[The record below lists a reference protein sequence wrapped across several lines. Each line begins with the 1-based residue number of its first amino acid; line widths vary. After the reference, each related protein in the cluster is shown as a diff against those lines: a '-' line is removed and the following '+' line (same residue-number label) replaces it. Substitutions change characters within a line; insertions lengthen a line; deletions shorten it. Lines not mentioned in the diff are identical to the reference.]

1 VDRDISLLKTS
12 GTKKDMLDS
21 LEEAI
26 LLLDRSHRS
35 GDDIDFE
42 QVVEF
47 IAGQQIRYGHDAGVF
62 VESGNVS
69 YPKTRLYTGERI
81 QTLLAAKNIR
91 TIESTRA
98 LVLSG
103 SSSDIA
109 QSSIALADSWL
120 ENQCFS
126 DFCAVG
132 ECRHSSIAFI
142 RYLSVLRKTDYLEKM
157 ISNLSKFR
165 DGKGG
170 WNGFPYFFTLLALVE
185 IESPIVDAELNYALP
200 FAEQRFK
207 RSRSEKPYRFRR
219 EEILS
224 LVLSR
229 FGHSL
234 LSHV

>member
-1 VDRDISLLKTS
+1 
-12 GTKKDMLDS
+12 MLDS

-26 LLLDRSHRS
+26 LLLDRSSKS

-47 IAGQQIRYGHDAGVF
+47 IAGQQILYGHNAGVF
-62 VESGNVS
+62 VESRNVS
-69 YPKTRLYTGERI
+69 SPQTQLYTGERL
-81 QTLLAAKNIR
+81 QTHLAMKNIL
-91 TIESTRA
+91 TIESIRA

-109 QSSIALADSWL
+109 QSSIALADGWL
-120 ENQCFS
+120 ERQCFS
-126 DFCAVG
+126 DFCTVG
-132 ECRHSSIAFI
+132 ECRYSSIAFI
-142 RYLSVLRKTDYLEKM
+142 RYLNVLGKTDHLENMVSK
-157 ISNLSKFR
+157 LSKFR

-170 WNGFPYFFTLLALVE
+170 WKGFPYFFTLLALSE
-185 IESPIVDAELNYALP
+185 IESPIADNELNYTLP
-200 FAEQRFK
+200 FTEQRLK
-207 RSRSEKPYRFRR
+207 RSRPDEPYRSRR

-224 LVLSR
+224 RVLSR